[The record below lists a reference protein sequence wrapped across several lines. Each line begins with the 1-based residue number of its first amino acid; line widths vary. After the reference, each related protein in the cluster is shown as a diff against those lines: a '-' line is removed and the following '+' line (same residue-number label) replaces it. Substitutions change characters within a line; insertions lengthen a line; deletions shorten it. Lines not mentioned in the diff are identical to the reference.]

1 MFTGGR
7 YRLPRVLVQFYF
19 NVLLIFCCQSR
30 TIGLFKGPANSG
42 GDVIMLLVTQTWGE
56 GRAGLHSAKHSVV
69 IFGVVQM
76 KFVMIITTTTAT
88 IITATTTTTTT
99 TILIIFILRAASSFC
114 FRPTALTFH
123 SKYLKYRNTSSLK
136 SHRLFFEVKTSLSH
150 LVRRD

>member
-76 KFVMIITTTTAT
+76 KFVMIITP
-88 IITATTTTTTT
+88 TTTTTTT